1 MALSLL
7 PSQQIMSKAGIYK
20 TSTHKNNLFELKK
33 VPAWL
38 TEADSGNKDGDAA
51 SFDPKN
57 FPAFDADE

>member
-1 MALSLL
+1 
-7 PSQQIMSKAGIYK
+7 MSKAGIYK